1 MALNVNVKKKEKQS
15 SMDLLKQFQKLV
27 RSAGVVNKLKSVRY
41 FERDGSDF
49 KKKEAALKKIK
60 KTADNDRLRKL
71 GKKVGR
77 R

>member
-15 SMDLLKQFQKLV
+15 SSDLLKQFTKLV
-27 RSAGVVNKLKSVRY
+27 KSSGVINKLKSIRY
-41 FERDGSDF
+41 Y
-49 KKKEAALKKIK
+49 KKEDSAFKNKETALKKIK

-71 GKKVGR
+71 GKKVR